1 MVCLVGANSVFVP
14 LIGENTFAADF
25 VKSATNTTDPSE
37 QIDEAEFVAGKGIR
51 GDRYFGFQENYKAQV
66 TFFDHAVHEAVLEKF
81 GVSRKP
87 QVYRRNVLTSGIDL
101 NELVGKSFSIGNVRF
116 IGVEECSPCYWMD
129 QAVAPGTEEFLK
141 GRGGLRTRILESGR
155 LQLGPTEIT
164 LLDPVP

>member
-1 MVCLVGANSVFVP
+1 MIFPVRILGIFLSPGHDFRGRHGQAR
-14 LIGENTFAADF
+14 ENHE
-25 VKSATNTTDPSE
+25 VSE
-37 QIDEAEFVAGKGIR
+37 VSEAEFVAGKGIR

-87 QVYRRNVLTSGIDL
+87 QVYRRNVLTTGIDL
-101 NELVGKSFSIGNVRF
+101 NELVGKSFSIGDVRF
-116 IGVEECSPCYWMD
+116 TGVEECSPCYWMD

-141 GRGGLRTRILESGR
+141 GKGGLRTRILESGR
-155 LQLGPTEIT
+155 LQLGPAEIT